1 VPKRDLRKKT
11 ASHLLNPGGRWW
23 IESDQFS
30 APFAVV
36 KRYHVAGNTFANS
49 ISKFGTMMTPKH
61 KSAVLSAQ
69 IVDHIETM
77 LKSRVAYDRDNLK
90 KIEIVSNSCISRNG
104 SPDQPLVAS
113 AT

>member
-1 VPKRDLRKKT
+1 VPKRDLRKKI
-11 ASHLLNPGGRWW
+11 ASHLLNLGGRWW

-77 LKSRVAYDRDNLK
+77 LKSRVAYDRDNCEK
-90 KIEIVSNSCISRNG
+90 DRNSFKFVHI
-104 SPDQPLVAS
+104 
-113 AT
+113 T